1 MKRITIWLG
10 CLLLVISFAAG
21 CSRHIPGDNAQAAEH
36 DNAGSQS
43 AGNSDQLPFAQSSSH
58 TDIEASKSPLPEV
71 TFLPEG
77 TVISV
82 RLQTSLSSA
91 TAHSG
96 DTFDAVLDDPLVVD
110 GRTIAARGAAARG
123 RVLAARHSG
132 RLHNS
137 GYLRIT
143 LASGEIVGQS
153 IPLRTSSISV
163 AGGSHKNRD
172 LALIG
177 GGAGAGTLIGALA
190 GGGKGALISGLVG
203 AGAGTGTAYATG
215 KKDVGFAVERRLS
228 FRLTQPASIQS

>member
-1 MKRITIWLG
+1 MKGITIWIG
-10 CLLLVISFAAG
+10 CLLLVHSFVAG
-21 CSRHIPGDNAQAAEH
+21 CSRHVSDDNAQAAEQN
-36 DNAGSQS
+36 NAGSQS
-43 AGNSDQLPFAQSSSH
+43 TGNAGQLPFAQSSTH
-58 TDIEASKSPLPEV
+58 TDIEPGESLLPEV
-71 TFLPEG
+71 VVLPLG

-91 TAHSG
+91 TAHS

-110 GRTIAARGAAARG
+110 GRTIAARSAAVRG

-143 LASGEIVGQS
+143 LTSVEIEGKSVPVQ
-153 IPLRTSSISV
+153 TSSISV

-177 GGAGAGTLIGALA
+177 GGAGTLIGALA
-190 GGGKGALISGLVG
+190 GGGKGALIGGLVG

-228 FRLTQPASIQS
+228 FRLTQPALIQR